1 MKSFEAQILT
11 PNGPV
16 FNGMVESIKLP
27 GTQGNFQILH
37 NHASLMSGLEIGVV
51 TINEGGNNTLQ
62 IAVSTGFVEVHDNKV
77 VVLAESAEKK
87 EQIDIQRA
95 LESKKRAEE
104 RLKAE
109 NVDVGRAE
117 AALVRAIN
125 RIKLVQN

>member
-16 FNGMVESIKLP
+16 FNGLVESINLP
-27 GTQGNFQILH
+27 GTQGNFQVLH

-51 TINEGGNNTLQ
+51 TINEGGSNTTQ
-62 IAVSTGFVEVHDNKV
+62 IAVSTGFVEVYDNKV

-87 EQIDIQRA
+87 EQIDVQRA

-104 RLKAE
+104 RL
-109 NVDVGRAE
+109 NTDNIDLGRAE
-117 AALVRAIN
+117 AALHRAIN
-125 RIKLVQN
+125 RIKLAQK

>member
-16 FNGMVESIKLP
+16 FNGLVESINLP
-27 GTQGNFQILH
+27 GTQGNFQVLH

-51 TINEGGNNTLQ
+51 TINEGGSNTTQ

-87 EQIDIQRA
+87 EQIDVQRA

-104 RLKAE
+104 RL
-109 NVDVGRAE
+109 NTDNIDLGRAE
-117 AALVRAIN
+117 AALHRAIN
-125 RIKLVQN
+125 RIKLAQK

>member
-16 FNGMVESIKLP
+16 FNGLVESINLP
-27 GTQGNFQILH
+27 GTQGNFQVLH

-51 TINEGGNNTLQ
+51 TINEGGSNTTQ

-87 EQIDIQRA
+87 EQIDVQRA
-95 LESKKRAEE
+95 HESKKRAEE
-104 RLKAE
+104 RLKSD
-109 NVDVGRAE
+109 NIDLGRAE
-117 AALVRAIN
+117 AALHRAIN
-125 RIKLVQN
+125 RIKLAQK